1 MKLVAYLY
9 RKFIGVFI
17 GAIAFFVMALSL
29 TDLLINLWNYISKNV
44 PLNMIGT
51 IMLYYLPK
59 TVWYATPIATLFAT
73 AYTLSD
79 FYANNELTAIF
90 ASGVSLFKFT
100 APLLLFAIAMSFGM
114 FFFDDNVVVP
124 TYAKKQELQ
133 KQVFHREQ
141 SLNNDRI
148 VIMSEEGNIIYKA
161 DFYDDKQGRIYGIYV
176 VFRNEDKSL
185 DTVVR
190 ADSALWK
197 DDHWI
202 LNGGYEYKAKDKGLT
217 LMPSVEDKYLSRLIE
232 PPETFRNNTVN
243 VEEVNTKEAR
253 AYIAHLQKAG
263 LPSGE
268 ASSLYYKKFSFPFI
282 VFIVVFLAI
291 GLSGKTQKN
300 VLLVSLAL
308 SVSAVVLFYVLQMV
322 TMLMAKFGNIPPFF
336 GAWFPVF
343 AFTIV
348 SVALLKYART

>member
-1 MKLVAYLY
+1 MKLVGYLY
-9 RKFIGVFI
+9 KKFIGVFI
-17 GAIAFFVMALSL
+17 GALAFFVMALSL
-29 TDLLINLWNYISKNV
+29 TDLLLNLWNYISKAV
-44 PLNMIGT
+44 PLATIGT

-59 TVWYATPIATLFAT
+59 TVWYSIPIATLFST

-79 FYANNELTAIF
+79 LYANNELTAIF
-90 ASGVSLFKFT
+90 ASGISLFRFT

-124 TYAKKQELQ
+124 TYATKQQMQ
-133 KQVFHREQ
+133 KEVFHREQ

-161 DFYDDKQGRIYGIYV
+161 DLYDDKQQRLFGLYI
-176 VFRNEDKSL
+176 VFRDEDKSL
-185 DTVVR
+185 DAIIR
-190 ADSALWK
+190 ADSALWQK
-197 DDHWI
+197 DHWV
-202 LNGGYEYKAKDKGLT
+202 LSGSTEYRVKGNEITTSSVDKKL
-217 LMPSVEDKYLSRLIE
+217 SSRLVE

-253 AYIAHLQKAG
+253 AYIEHLQKAG

-268 ASSLYYKKFSFPFI
+268 AVSLYYKKYSFPFI

-308 SVSAVVLFYVLQMV
+308 SIGATVLFYVLQMV
-322 TMLMAKFGNIPPFF
+322 TMIMAKWGAIPPFF

-343 AFTIV
+343 LFTLISIV
-348 SVALLKYART
+348 LLNYART

>member
-1 MKLVAYLY
+1 MKLVGYLY
-9 RKFIGVFI
+9 KKFIGVFI
-17 GAIAFFVMALSL
+17 GALAFFVMALSL
-29 TDLLINLWNYISKNV
+29 TDLLLNLWNYISKAV
-44 PLNMIGT
+44 PLTTIGI

-59 TVWYATPIATLFAT
+59 TIWYSIPIATLFST

-79 FYANNELTAIF
+79 LYANNELTAIF
-90 ASGVSLFKFT
+90 ASGISLFRFT
-100 APLLLFAIAMSFGM
+100 APLLLFAIVISFGM

-124 TYAKKQELQ
+124 TYATKQQMQ
-133 KQVFHREQ
+133 KEVFHREQ

-161 DFYDDKQGRIYGIYV
+161 DLYDDKQQRLFGLYI

-185 DTVVR
+185 DAVIR
-190 ADSALWK
+190 ADSALWQQ
-197 DDHWI
+197 DHWV
-202 LNGGYEYKAKDKGLT
+202 LSGSTEYRVKGKEITTSSVDKKL
-217 LMPSVEDKYLSRLIE
+217 SSRLVE

-253 AYIAHLQKAG
+253 EYITHLQKAG

-268 ASSLYYKKFSFPFI
+268 AVSLYYKKYSFPFI

-308 SVSAVVLFYVLQMV
+308 SIGATVLFYVLQMV
-322 TMLMAKFGNIPPFF
+322 TMIMAKWGAIPPFF

-343 AFTIV
+343 LFTIISIV
-348 SVALLKYART
+348 LLNYART